1 MLNLGVVRP
10 GSTIRIPFSTF
21 DKDDGSS
28 ITMTNYA
35 AADVL
40 CYKDGSTTERASTN
54 GFTATTDFDSKTGKH
69 LAVIDLA
76 DNTTSG
82 FWNAGSEYLVA
93 IDAVTV
99 DGVTTG
105 GWIARFTI
113 GYQGANLDTTIASL
127 SSQTSFTLTAGPA
140 EDDALNGHWAIIH
153 DIASAVQRATVLIS
167 DYVGSTKTVTLAAGA
182 TFTAAAGDNISVM
195 DLAPLQPAV
204 LGRTLAVGPAG
215 QADPLVREITDRFY
229 AMLEP
234 APGSPNEFRWS
245 ADALQRVQTVLGFA
259 AGNADAQLAA
269 LLAAVATR
277 ASQSSVDTLAGYVD
291 TEVAAILAA
300 VQLIQ
305 IVTDKLGTTLQSAPG
320 SPGEYRFTED
330 SLEMAPAGTGGGGGG
345 PSAGA
350 IAQAVWDE
358 ILSGHVAAGSAG
370 LIVQV
375 AAGVLAKLDTT
386 VEPAGGSPGEYK
398 LTADALRAVIDRV
411 LLVKADTASALTAID
426 AVPTNSELATALAA
440 ADDAV
445 LAAIAALSI
454 PTAIQNADALL
465 NRDMSAVSDTNART
479 PLNAL
484 RFLRNKWAVA
494 GSTLTVKKE
503 DDTTDAWTATVST
516 TPGAD
521 PVTGNDPA

>member
-1 MLNLGVVRP
+1 MYPRNSASPPRIALGPVVQISDGAVQSSGVSVAVRPEGGSESAGGGTISYGGSSNVVYYAPTQAETNYTAFVVVAYKTGCIPVSQTIVTADPAVTDVAGRLVSMITAAPGSPNEFKFTADALQATQAILGV
-10 GSTIRIPFSTF
+10 
-21 DKDDGSS
+21 SS
-28 ITMTNYA
+28 
-35 AADVL
+35 
-40 CYKDGSTTERASTN
+40 
-54 GFTATTDFDSKTGKH
+54 
-69 LAVIDLA
+69 
-76 DNTTSG
+76 
-82 FWNAGSEYLVA
+82 
-93 IDAVTV
+93 
-99 DGVTTG
+99 
-105 GWIARFTI
+105 
-113 GYQGANLDTTIASL
+113 ANLDTQLAAI
-127 SSQTSFTLTAGPA
+127 LTAIGTR
-140 EDDALNGHWAIIH
+140 L
-153 DIASAVQRATVLIS
+153 ASSSYTAPNN
-167 DYVGSTKTVTLAAGA
+167 AG
-182 TFTAAAGDNISVM
+182 ILSIK
-195 DLAPLQPAV
+195 
-204 LGRTLAVGPAG
+204 
-215 QADPLVREITDRFY
+215 EITDRFY

-259 AGNADAQLAA
+259 AGNADAQLNA